1 MPTME
6 IEAKNNKYDWG
17 IIKREYVEGYFV
29 DDNIIKWPTMK
40 ELALKWGVAPNY
52 LRRVASEDRWTIE
65 KKNYITNYEHT
76 KQEEKIRYL
85 AKKSAKFDTR
95 CAKIAEEGIRRIEN
109 YLIQTENNVIID
121 KDGQSIKII
130 ITLQDLEIAAKTLE
144 KFQKIGRLAFGNTT
158 DNKREVKDINIITF
172 HEGLDITMQQIESNP
187 ALKDSIEEE
196 FIDK

>member
-6 IEAKNNKYDWG
+6 IEAKNNKYNWG
-17 IIKREYVEGYFV
+17 IIKREYVEGYFI
-29 DDNIIKWPTMK
+29 DDNVIKWPTMK
-40 ELALKWGVAPNY
+40 ELALKWGVPPNY
-52 LRRVASEDRWTIE
+52 LRRVASEDRWTVE
-65 KKNYITNYEHT
+65 KRNYVTNYEHA

-121 KDGQSIKII
+121 KEGNPVKII
-130 ITLQDLEIAAKTLE
+130 VTLQDLEMAAKTLE

-158 DNKREVKDINIITF
+158 DNKREIKDINVITM
-172 HEGLDITMQQIESNP
+172 HEGLDITMKQIESNP
-187 ALKDSIEEE
+187 SLKDSIEEE
-196 FIDK
+196 FIDR